1 MPDMKNALLI
11 VLATLTLL
19 ACSSSGTPPAW
30 LEEAPAAYPEADFLS
45 AVGEAGNREDAS
57 NRALANLAKIFEVAV
72 QDDSLDFAQ
81 ARVEQVEGEARTTNR
96 QEASRR
102 VTTAA
107 QQVLEGARIA
117 SHWTSSEGQ
126 AFSLAV
132 LEKTPAAGR
141 FREAIQ
147 DADRKTRDLMDY
159 ADRQAPNAVAA
170 LSALETARR
179 IQVQRDAV
187 NRNLSVVSGRGLRAP
202 YDQSS
207 LETMIR
213 QALATLQFSTWG
225 TSTYLD
231 TLLQNGI
238 GRLGITYNEVSN
250 YTLEGKLDTEPIEER
265 DGWFWLR
272 GSLDLSLRVGEES
285 IAQQRWPIKVSAT
298 DRGMTEQRAGD
309 QIVNQMPAYLYE
321 LLTSAAVPQQEGA
334 NPLTGG

>member
-1 MPDMKNALLI
+1 MKIALLI
-11 VLATLTLL
+11 SMATLTLL
-19 ACSSSGTPPAW
+19 ACSSSGPPPAW
-30 LEEAPAAYPEADFLS
+30 LEEAPSAYPEADFLS

-81 ARVEQVEGEARTTNR
+81 ARVVQVEGEARTTNR

-102 VTTAA
+102 VTTEA
-107 QQVLEGARIA
+107 QQVLEGTRIA
-117 SHWTSSEGQ
+117 SHWTSAEGQ

-132 LEKTPAAGR
+132 LEKAPAAGR
-141 FREAIQ
+141 FREAVH
-147 DADRKTRDLMDY
+147 DADQKTRDLMDY
-159 ADRQAPNAVAA
+159 ANRQAPNAVAA
-170 LSALETARR
+170 LSALEAARW
-179 IQVQRDAV
+179 IQIQRDAI

-225 TSTYLD
+225 TSNYLD

-272 GSLDLSLRVGEES
+272 GSLDLSLRHGEES

-309 QIVNQMPAYLYE
+309 QIVNEMPAYLYE
-321 LLTSAAVPQQEGA
+321 LLTSGEVPQQEGA
-334 NPLTGG
+334 NP